1 MQAKTARRADEITD
15 VLKGSRGSL
24 LSAGFFSGVVNV
36 LMLTGPLFML
46 QVYDRV
52 LSSGSVPTLVA
63 LAVITMVLYAYYGFL
78 EYVRSRIM
86 VRIGRRIEES
96 LRGRVFD
103 TVATLAMRKGSNAGG
118 QPIADLST
126 IRQYLG
132 GQGPIA
138 FLDMPWVPF
147 YLIVVFLMHWMLGVA
162 AAIAALVIFVLA
174 VMTEL
179 STRAPTQRATVATM
193 KASLLT
199 DEVRRNSESMHAL
212 GMRGKLRARW
222 AKLQQSALDDQTRA
236 NDAGGT
242 LGAMSRVV
250 RLAVQSGM
258 LALGA
263 YLAIKQEISPGT
275 IIASSIIMSR
285 SLAPVEQAVAN
296 WQQFLAFR
304 KARERLGEVLTAV
317 PAAKERME
325 LPPPRG
331 IVDVDQVTVMLP
343 TSDKP
348 LLQGV
353 SFQVQPGQGLGIIG
367 PTGAGKSTL
376 ARLLV
381 GLSFPTRGSVRLDG
395 ATFDQ
400 RNEDETGRYV
410 GYLPQDV
417 QLFDGTVAEN
427 ISRFDAKPDA
437 SKVVEAAQMASIHDF
452 IMRLPNGYDTPL
464 GENAAR
470 LSAGQ
475 RQRVALARALYN
487 DPVLLVLDEP
497 NSNLDA
503 EGEAALVN
511 GMRHALDRGAACIVI
526 AHRPSALAVIT
537 DLVVLN
543 EGKVAAQ
550 GPRDEVLRKVL
561 QKQQGPQIGIGGA
574 QPQPG
579 QSQASQPQQVQPR
592 PEYAQQLHPESG
604 AGQDR
609 SRPENSGTVRQIGG
623 QTFGMGANIVSPRG
637 GKKS

>member
-1 MQAKTARRADEITD
+1 MQAKTARKTDEITD
-15 VLKGSRGSL
+15 VLKGSRGAL
-24 LSAGFFSGVVNV
+24 LSAGFFSGIVNV

-63 LAVITMVLYAYYGFL
+63 LAVITLALYAYYGFL
-78 EYVRSRIM
+78 EYVRSRIL

-103 TVATLAMRKGSNAGG
+103 AVATLAMRKGANAGG

-138 FLDMPWVPF
+138 FLDMPWVPL

-162 AAIAALVIFVLA
+162 AAVAAIVIFVLA
-174 VMTEL
+174 ISTEM
-179 STRAPTQRATVATM
+179 STRAPTQRATMASL

-212 GMRGKLRARW
+212 GMRGKMRARW

-263 YLAIKQEISPGT
+263 YLAIKQEITPGT

-304 KARERLGEVLTAV
+304 KARERLGEILAAV
-317 PAAKERME
+317 PPTAERME
-325 LPPPRG
+325 LPAPRG
-331 IVDVDQVTVMLP
+331 IVDVEQATVILP
-343 TSDKP
+343 NSDKP

-353 SFQVQPGQGLGIIG
+353 SFQVKPGQGLGIIG

-381 GLSFPTRGSVRLDG
+381 GLSFPSRGSVRLDG

-427 ISRFDAKPDA
+427 IARFDTKPDA

-511 GMRHALDRGAACIVI
+511 GMKHALQRGAACIVI
-526 AHRPSALAVIT
+526 AHRPSALAVIS
-537 DLVVLN
+537 DLVVLH

-561 QKQQGPQIGIGGA
+561 QKQQAPLVGVGGNQVNPGSVPMPQGA
-574 QPQPG
+574 
-579 QSQASQPQQVQPR
+579 
-592 PEYAQQLHPESG
+592 
-604 AGQDR
+604 R
-609 SRPENSGTVRQIGG
+609 S
-623 QTFGMGANIVSPRG
+623 
-637 GKKS
+637 

>member
-1 MQAKTARRADEITD
+1 LGKLMQAKAARKSDEITD
-15 VLKGSRGSL
+15 ILKGSRGAL
-24 LSAGFFSGVVNV
+24 LSAGFFSGVVNL

-63 LAVITMVLYAYYGFL
+63 LAVITLGLYAYYGFL

-96 LRGRVFD
+96 LRSRVFD
-103 TVATLAMRKGSNAGG
+103 TVATLAMRKGGNAGG
-118 QPIADLST
+118 QPISDLST

-132 GQGPIA
+132 GQGPLA

-162 AAIAALVIFVLA
+162 AAIAAVVIFVLA

-179 STRAPTQRATVATM
+179 STRAPTQRAMVAGV
-193 KASLLT
+193 KAQLLT
-199 DEVRRNSESMHAL
+199 EEVRRNSETMHAL
-212 GMRGKLRARW
+212 GMRGKMRAKW
-222 AKLQQSALDDQTRA
+222 SQLQQSSLDDQTRA

-250 RLAVQSGM
+250 RLVVQSGM

-263 YLAIKQEISPGT
+263 YLAIRQEITPGT

-304 KARERLGEVLTAV
+304 KARERLGEVLASV
-317 PAAKERME
+317 PAVDKRME

-331 IVDVDQVTVMLP
+331 LLDIEQATVMLP
-343 TSDKP
+343 NSDKP
-348 LLQGV
+348 ILQAI
-353 SFQVQPGQGLGIIG
+353 SFQVKPGQGLGIIG

-381 GLSFPTRGSVRLDG
+381 GLSLPTRGAVRLDG

-400 RNEDETGRYV
+400 RSEDETGRYV

-427 ISRFDAKPDA
+427 IARFDAKPDPN
-437 SKVVEAAQMASIHDF
+437 KVIEAAQMASIHDF
-452 IMRLPNGYDTPL
+452 IMRLPMGYDTPL
-464 GENAAR
+464 GENASR

-511 GMRHALDRGAACIVI
+511 GMKHALQRGAACIVI
-526 AHRPSALAVIT
+526 AHRPSALAVIS
-537 DLVVLN
+537 DLVVLH

-561 QKQQGPQIGIGGA
+561 QKQQAPLVG
-574 QPQPG
+574 
-579 QSQASQPQQVQPR
+579 V
-592 PEYAQQLHPESG
+592 
-604 AGQDR
+604 
-609 SRPENSGTVRQIGG
+609 TGG
-623 QTFGMGANIVSPRG
+623 QINPGSVPLPQGARS
-637 GKKS
+637 

>member
-1 MQAKTARRADEITD
+1 MTQKPNKKSDEITD
-15 VLKGSRGSL
+15 ALKSSRGAL
-24 LSAGFFSGVVNV
+24 LSAGFFSGVVNL

-52 LSSGSVPTLVA
+52 LASGSVPTLVA
-63 LAVITMVLYAYYGFL
+63 LAVITFALYIYYGFL
-78 EYVRSRIM
+78 EYVRARIL

-96 LRGRVFD
+96 LRGRTFD
-103 TVATLAMRKGSNAGG
+103 AVAALAMRKGANAGS
-118 QPIADLST
+118 QPISDLST

-132 GQGPIA
+132 GQGPFA

-147 YLIVVFLMHWMLGVA
+147 YLLVVFLMHWMLGVA
-162 AAIAALVIFVLA
+162 AAVAALVIFILA
-174 VMTEL
+174 IMTEWR
-179 STRAPTQRATVATM
+179 TRAPTQRATMAAV
-193 KASLLT
+193 KAQLLT

-212 GMRGKLRARW
+212 GMRGKLRERW

-236 NDAGGT
+236 NDAGGS
-242 LGAMSRVV
+242 LSAASRVV
-250 RLAVQSGM
+250 RLVVQSGM

-263 YLAIKQEISPGT
+263 FLAIRQEISPGT

-285 SLAPVEQAVAN
+285 ALSPVEQAVAN

-304 KARERLGEVLTAV
+304 KARERLGETLASV
-317 PAAKERME
+317 PARIERMA

-331 IVDVDQVTVMLP
+331 ILEVEQVTVMVP
-343 TSDKP
+343 NSDRP
-348 LLQGV
+348 LLQSA
-353 SFQVQPGQGLGIIG
+353 SFTVKPGQGLGIIG

-381 GLSFPTRGSVRLDG
+381 GLSLPTRGSVRLDG

-400 RNEDETGRYV
+400 RSDEEVGRYV

-427 ISRFDAKPDA
+427 IARFDEKPD
-437 SKVVEAAQMASIHDF
+437 SQKIIEAAQMASIHDF
-452 IMRLPNGYDTPL
+452 IMRLPGGYDTPL
-464 GENAAR
+464 GENAGR

-475 RQRVALARALYN
+475 RQRLALARALYN

-511 GMRHALDRGAACIVI
+511 GMKHALSRGAACVVI

-537 DLVVLN
+537 DLVVLH
-543 EGKVAAQ
+543 EGKIAAQ

-561 QKQQGPQIGIGGA
+561 QRQQGPQVGIGSI
-574 QPQPG
+574 PTG
-579 QSQASQPQQVQPR
+579 QSGQQNSPVQLVASQGEQ
-592 PEYAQQLHPESG
+592 
-604 AGQDR
+604 
-609 SRPENSGTVRQIGG
+609 
-623 QTFGMGANIVSPRG
+623 
-637 GKKS
+637 